1 MVTQAELGQ
10 RIRQAREAIGLSQR
24 DFSEAVSK
32 DQTAISEYETGKRK
46 VPAVE
51 LSLFAQVLQVPV
63 AYFYEGELQPND
75 LDHLILREFHSLPSL
90 AARQTVLQMVR
101 ALSALLKQH
110 SPSDTD

>member
-46 VPAVE
+46 VPAVNFPYSPRYSKY
-51 LSLFAQVLQVPV
+51 LYRTSTKVSFSPT
-63 AYFYEGELQPND
+63 
-75 LDHLILREFHSLPSL
+75 ILTTFF
-90 AARQTVLQMVR
+90 
-101 ALSALLKQH
+101 
-110 SPSDTD
+110 